1 MCGRWQKTN
10 TQSRDIEVLYK
21 SRGNH
26 AFTSRIRALRKE
38 AGEKQEETA
47 SAIGLTVRQYQR
59 YEAVEQNPN
68 LENFCALADHFGVSL
83 DYLAGR
89 TDVRQMAGEE

>member
-1 MCGRWQKTN
+1 MILQERM
-10 TQSRDIEVLYK
+10 
-21 SRGNH
+21 
-26 AFTSRIRALRKE
+26 RALRKE
-38 AGEKQEETA
+38 MDEKQEETA

-59 YEAVEQNPN
+59 YEAGEQNPN

-89 TDVRQMAGEE
+89 SEDRRSSP

>member
-1 MCGRWQKTN
+1 M
-10 TQSRDIEVLYK
+10 L
-21 SRGNH
+21 
-26 AFTSRIRALRKE
+26 FTSRIRALRKE

-47 SAIGLTVRQYQR
+47 SSIGLTVRQYQR
-59 YEAVEQNPN
+59 YEAGEQNPN

-89 TDVRQMAGEE
+89 TDVRQVAREE

>member
-1 MCGRWQKTN
+1 MILQERM
-10 TQSRDIEVLYK
+10 
-21 SRGNH
+21 
-26 AFTSRIRALRKE
+26 RALRKE
-38 AGEKQEETA
+38 MDEKQEETA

-59 YEAVEQNPN
+59 YEAGEQNPN